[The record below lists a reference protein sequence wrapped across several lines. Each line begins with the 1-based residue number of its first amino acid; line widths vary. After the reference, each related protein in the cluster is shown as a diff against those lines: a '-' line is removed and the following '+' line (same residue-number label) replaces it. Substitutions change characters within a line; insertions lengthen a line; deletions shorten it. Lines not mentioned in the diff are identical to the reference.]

1 MRDRK
6 PRVESHGVR
15 TLPLHGVSN
24 GSAKRQ
30 TDFRNSLSTPEHPL
44 ASQRREKAVIMLR
57 DILGIDNREQ

>member
-1 MRDRK
+1 
-6 PRVESHGVR
+6 VR